1 MLRHPTNVTRR
12 RVAAHAC
19 PRCRR
24 LWALSGSRM
33 PSGSWVIA
41 CKHCGWH
48 ALRGGHHTDRTAVAG
63 RRTGEARWSHGV
75 LFHAEDRQLVDAL
88 EQYLLAGWD
97 AGGLGLVIATP
108 EHRAALRERL
118 AARGLLD
125 SLGGRFV
132 ELDAAATLE
141 QFMGDDGLPD
151 TVRFDRTVGSLVR
164 DHAVDGGLRGF
175 GEMVDVLWS
184 TGNGVGALEL
194 ERLWSRLQDE
204 VPFSLICAYAEAHV
218 DDDDRAEISRAHD
231 HMAV

>member
-1 MLRHPTNVTRR
+1 
-12 RVAAHAC
+12 
-19 PRCRR
+19 
-24 LWALSGSRM
+24 M

-48 ALRGGHHTDRTAVAG
+48 ALRGGHHADRTAAPG

-75 LFHAEDRQLVDAL
+75 LFYAEDRQLVDAL
-88 EQYLLAGWD
+88 EEYLVAGWD

-108 EHRAALRERL
+108 QHRAALRERL

-141 QFMGDDGLPD
+141 QFLDDDGVPD
-151 TVRFDRTVGSLVR
+151 AERFAGTVGSLVR
-164 DHAVDGGLRGF
+164 GHAADGTLRGF
-175 GEMVDVLWS
+175 GEMVDVLWAA
-184 TGNGVGALEL
+184 GNVVGALEL

-204 VPFSLICAYAEAHV
+204 VPFTLLCAYADAHV
-218 DDDDRAEISRAHD
+218 DDDARAQIGRAHD
-231 HMAV
+231 DVVA